1 MARPK
6 KGAPASGSASSSQS
20 SSPFIETLTK
30 ELNQL
35 QGVSSCMLSEPDR
48 IASLVKDVCP
58 VGIEP
63 IDRWLLGI
71 GGVARGRVI
80 EVFGPEGAGKTSLQQ
95 QWFGNT
101 TQHGGICLLW
111 ETEEALDRSR
121 MDVFRIDPDRLILNS
136 VSCVEDFR
144 DSFTAAL
151 KKAKDRGAETI
162 VAGLD
167 TLAALPTRA
176 ELTAGLGKQEILA
189 LNTDPDGEEAAE
201 IKRSKVAGE
210 GVADKPR
217 IMSRAFRIWGKLLTQ
232 TQVPLWINNQV
243 RANIGGFGADF
254 APPSGNALKHHASVR
269 LQFYSSGSH
278 HVVNN
283 EAVGKKV
290 KVFAIKNKLAPE
302 RRYVELY
309 LSFGSGYDLERCI
322 EDHAKAQK
330 AWPTQK
336 QVTGEAASAGAA
348 RMSAA
353 ALAMARRNL
362 GWDAADAPK
371 EVQA

>member
-6 KGAPASGSASSSQS
+6 KGAPAPTVKSDAPA
-20 SSPFIETLTK
+20 SPFITQMTK

-35 QGVSSCMLSEPDR
+35 SGVSSHMLSEPDK
-48 IASLVKDVCP
+48 IASLVRDVCP

-63 IDRWLLGI
+63 VDRWLLGV
-71 GGVARGRVI
+71 GGIARGRI
-80 EVFGPEGAGKTSLQQ
+80 YEVFGPEGAGKTSLLQ
-95 QWFGNT
+95 QWLGNT
-101 TQHGGICLLW
+101 TRRGGIGLLW
-111 ETEEALDRSR
+111 ETEDALDQTR
-121 MDVFRIDPDRLILNS
+121 MACFQIDPDRLILNE
-136 VSCVEDFR
+136 VTCIEDFR
-144 DSFTAAL
+144 DSLTKAL
-151 KKAKDRGAETI
+151 EKAQKRGAEVV
-162 VAGLD
+162 VAALD

-176 ELTAGLGKQEILA
+176 ELKAGLGKQEIVA

-201 IKRSKVAGE
+201 IKKSKVAGE
-210 GVADKPR
+210 GVADKQR
-217 IMSRAFRIWGKLLTQ
+217 IMSKAFRIWGHLLVQ

-283 EAVGKKV
+283 EAVGKSG

-309 LSFGSGYDLERCI
+309 LKFGEGYDCI
-322 EDHAKAQK
+322 RAIEAHAKAQK
-330 AWPTQK
+330 AWPTQR
-336 QVTGEAASAGAA
+336 QIDPTSEVLGAA

-353 ALAMARRNL
+353 AIALARRNL
-362 GWDAADAPK
+362 GWDDSVTK
-371 EVQA
+371 VEVP